1 MRWHEAGK
9 ADLYAWATDR
19 VDLPHAALLFVLGIQ
34 SFETAITTP
43 YHIEPGTLIVDLLPR
58 PLPILMAYWT
68 VATDAEGALYRP
80 DLYRLDA
87 PLLAALERAGAH

>member
-1 MRWHEAGK
+1 
-9 ADLYAWATDR
+9 
-19 VDLPHAALLFVLGIQ
+19 
-34 SFETAITTP
+34 
-43 YHIEPGTLIVDLLPR
+43 
-58 PLPILMAYWT
+58 MAYWT